1 MQLSIK
7 SLSFAALFGLSAIST
22 ALLAETAEVAPPA
35 DAVMSEDVEGK
46 VIVGWVEKGLILPE
60 QTAVKVKVDSGA
72 LTSSMHAINLERF
85 RRDGKRWVRY
95 DVEVKD
101 ADTGEMTT
109 LHFERPVYRQI
120 TVRGAGGEDYRPVV
134 KMRMCIGNRI
144 YEEQFSLRDRSDMTY
159 PVLLGRR
166 TIEHIGLIDVSS
178 TFLLP
183 LECPEQASEE
193 ERQRQQKLKEDPSL
207 IDESQIDQPSDP
219 EEEDDEQEGGEQEGS
234 KG

>member
-1 MQLSIK
+1 MQFPIK
-7 SLSFAALFGLSAIST
+7 SLSFAALLSAAAFATPVFADS
-22 ALLAETAEVAPPA
+22 AEPTEPPS
-35 DAVMSEDVEGK
+35 DAVLTEDVESK
-46 VIVGWVEKGLILPE
+46 VIVGWIEKGLILPE

-72 LTSSMHAINLERF
+72 LTSSMHAVNLERF

-101 ADTGEMTT
+101 ADSGEPVTME
-109 LHFERPVYRQI
+109 FERPVYRQI
-120 TVRGAGGEDYRPVV
+120 TVRGAGGEDHRPVV
-134 KMRMCIGNRI
+134 KMRMCIGNRV

-183 LECPEQASEE
+183 LECPETASED
-193 ERQRQQKLKEDPSL
+193 ERTRQQQLKDDGSL
-207 IDESQIDQPSDP
+207 IDDSQIDQPAEL
-219 EEEDDEQEGGEQEGS
+219 EEEGDDREGE
-234 KG
+234 